1 MVHEIPKSPIKKK
14 FLKMIEERTLERK
27 RDRETVLKFSARKTV
42 FIQKGILHYRL
53 VFALTPEGLSK
64 LTLLTLEE
72 SIINLR

>member
-42 FIQKGILHYRL
+42 FIQKSILHYRL